1 MPESTITHP
10 RFSRKRVSNICLSHD
25 AQQPRATAAQ
35 SEIITSENQN
45 FNAGAV
51 LSYSLCSECTD
62 LAEPKLVFS
71 SIFRKKVL
79 AFSRKMMYY
88 FGVRFVGQA
97 VKTPPSH
104 GGNRGSIPLR
114 TVCCQKFSGSV
125 FYITENCVPCDITT
139 LRGMRTRAMQKSV
152 AKTTAPGTRVL
163 RTELFVLRAQR
174 DH

>member
-45 FNAGAV
+45 FNAGAA

-62 LAEPKLVFS
+62 RAEPKLSFS
-71 SIFRKKVL
+71 SIFLKKVL

-88 FGVRFVGQA
+88 LGVRFVGQA

-104 GGNRGSIPLR
+104 GGNRGSS
-114 TVCCQKFSGSV
+114 FSAH
-125 FYITENCVPCDITT
+125 
-139 LRGMRTRAMQKSV
+139 RGIIAKSSLETP
-152 AKTTAPGTRVL
+152 AFPFPPYFQTA
-163 RTELFVLRAQR
+163 LFS
-174 DH
+174 